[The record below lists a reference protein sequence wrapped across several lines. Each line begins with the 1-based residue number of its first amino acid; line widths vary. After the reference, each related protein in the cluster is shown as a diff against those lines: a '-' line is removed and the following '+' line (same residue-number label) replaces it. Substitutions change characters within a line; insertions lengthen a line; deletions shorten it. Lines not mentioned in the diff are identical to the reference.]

1 MDGRAVDPFQRLSY
15 SAVCLVLVVQTWKE
29 IERGREKEREIEQ
42 ISVFVMSSAT
52 LCGSGMTIVINL
64 D

>member
-29 IERGREKEREIEQ
+29 IERGEREREIEQ